1 MKEII
6 IDVVIENISIIGYEP
21 FLRCSSLTKISF
33 QKPMILIRIQE
44 WKGLI
49 LHFQFLLLFK
59 ELEEIHFYDAQV

>member
-44 WKGLI
+44 
-49 LHFQFLLLFK
+49 
-59 ELEEIHFYDAQV
+59 